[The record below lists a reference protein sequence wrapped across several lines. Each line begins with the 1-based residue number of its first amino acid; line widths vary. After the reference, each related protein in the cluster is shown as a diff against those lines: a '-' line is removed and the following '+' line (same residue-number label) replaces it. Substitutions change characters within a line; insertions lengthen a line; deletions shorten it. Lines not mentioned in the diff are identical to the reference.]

1 MAAGFR
7 LPCDRRARLYKPL
20 LGLDFIPH
28 ATTHANAPI
37 TLNTAAH
44 DMADEE
50 RVEQFPDVVQ
60 KLSAPKKLSK
70 FEQEKKDADAKRRKE
85 EEENAAA
92 LREFEESFAQD
103 EDDGDRLSRTMDG
116 RGGRGPS
123 SGLRGGP
130 GGLGGGARYQAPRS
144 GPGSLPGPPMS
155 LKRKRELEEA
165 REAAEARRA
174 ELGYDDAEDYQQ
186 GLSPA
191 AAQEDDRDDVTPKPT
206 MQLSSIPPG
215 TSVEEIKAL
224 LASLVKVHSVRFTPP
239 AGPVHGRKSLT
250 AIATLDSGT
259 SAAQID
265 KAVSALRDRYMGCG
279 FYLSLSRHLSSAAQF
294 QGVGAKGGSTSSEPF
309 GAQKTRSS
317 NPRHSMR
324 NAPPPQMNRGFAP
337 PEFYDQQGPAT
348 RAAGTQVEV
357 HPPLDIATVRAIH
370 TISGKILAQKDANRA
385 LEMEAL
391 LMTLPEVQ
399 KDERFAFLY
408 DSKSPAGVYYRFCL
422 WGPDSVEDQKRN
434 EKGPE
439 RIFRDIDTDWLPPHK
454 ETPFLDL
461 KSLADATD
469 HIDYDTSEDEADD
482 EGDERKLNRGPAG
495 EPDVGRA
502 AAEKSRLSPLQRAR
516 FTRLLARMPTT
527 IAKLRQGDITRV
539 SNYVVNH
546 AGGGAEEF
554 VDLLLLNVEK
564 PFSTTLAA
572 AKYDSDYDSDA
583 EQPLPTSNGR
593 DPGHEPRE
601 EEEEEDDYEPA
612 DTLPTT
618 IPNPAP
624 PTTEDPSNPKLI
636 ALYTISDILSASST
650 AGARNAWKYRTLFEA
665 AFTQQKTFQRLGRLD
680 RELGWGRMKAEQW
693 KRKVGVV
700 LGVWEGWSVFSQGV
714 LDGLKRD
721 FLEPPKSEAEVRG
734 EEVLAEEAAAARRR
748 EEQEEGKKAEE
759 APAGGWMSRFKKVE
773 SRPAAAAASSAPAT
787 SSSNGQPKD
796 TGAGSSAQPSTASAS
811 NSQAHQPQ
819 QPPRPAAPASRGNF
833 SLKNGVRGGSA
844 TASAAAPKRRMRAE
858 DMFGDSDEE

>member
-1 MAAGFR
+1 
-7 LPCDRRARLYKPL
+7 
-20 LGLDFIPH
+20 
-28 ATTHANAPI
+28 
-37 TLNTAAH
+37 
-44 DMADEE
+44 MADED

-92 LREFEESFAQD
+92 LREFEESFAHD
-103 EDDGDRLSRTMDG
+103 EDEGDMISRMG
-116 RGGRGPS
+116 ERGSRGPS
-123 SGLRGGP
+123 SGPRGGA

-155 LKRKRELEEA
+155 LKRKREIEEA

-174 ELGYDDAEDYQQ
+174 ELGYDDTEDYHQ
-186 GLSPA
+186 GISPA

-215 TSVEEIKAL
+215 TSPEEIKAL

-239 AGPVHGRKSLT
+239 AGPVHGRKTLT
-250 AIATLDSGT
+250 AIATLDSST

-265 KAVSALRDRYMGCG
+265 KAVSTLRDRYMGCG
-279 FYLSLSRHLSSAAQF
+279 FYLSISRHLSSVAQF
-294 QGVGAKGGSTSSEPF
+294 QGIGAKGGSTSSEPF

-324 NAPPPQMNRGFAP
+324 NAPPPQNHRGFAP
-337 PEFYDQQGPAT
+337 PESYDQQGPPT
-348 RAAGTQVEV
+348 RAAGAQVEV

-434 EKGPE
+434 AKGPE
-439 RIFRDIDTDWLPPHK
+439 RIFKDMDMDWLPPHK

-461 KSLADATD
+461 TSLAEATD

-482 EGDERKLNRGPAG
+482 EGDERKLNHGPAG
-495 EPDVGRA
+495 ETDGRWT
-502 AAEKSRLSPLQRAR
+502 AEKSRLSPLQRAR

-564 PFSTTLAA
+564 PFSSTLAA

-583 EQPLPTSNGR
+583 EQPLPTTNGR
-593 DPGHEPRE
+593 APEQEDQD
-601 EEEEEDDYEPA
+601 EEEDDYEPA
-612 DTLPTT
+612 DTLPVTT
-618 IPNPAP
+618 PNPP
-624 PTTEDPSNPKLI
+624 PTTTTTTIEDPSNLKLI

-665 AFTQQKTFQRLGRLD
+665 GLLQQKTFQRLGRLD
-680 RELGWGRMKAEQW
+680 KELGWGRMKSEQW
-693 KRKVGVV
+693 RRKVGVV
-700 LGVWEGWSVFSQGV
+700 LSVWEGWSVFSQGV
-714 LDGLKRD
+714 LEGLKRD
-721 FLEPPKSEAEVRG
+721 FLEPPKTDAEVKGDVQAAAEDARKV
-734 EEVLAEEAAAARRR
+734 EEV
-748 EEQEEGKKAEE
+748 
-759 APAGGWMSRFKKVE
+759 APAVGGGWMSKFKKVE
-773 SRPAAAAASSAPAT
+773 ST
-787 SSSNGQPKD
+787 SSSSLARDRDAPPSSSSGGGRTESKD
-796 TGAGSSAQPSTASAS
+796 TGADDDASAAKPPPSFASGHNNNNNNNNSATGSTSALNPQSAAPPHTSTPVPSQQPS
-811 NSQAHQPQ
+811 
-819 QPPRPAAPASRGNF
+819 RPAAAPASRGNF

-844 TASAAAPKRRMRAE
+844 TASASVPKRRMRAE

>member
-1 MAAGFR
+1 
-7 LPCDRRARLYKPL
+7 
-20 LGLDFIPH
+20 
-28 ATTHANAPI
+28 
-37 TLNTAAH
+37 
-44 DMADEE
+44 MADEE

-103 EDDGDRLSRTMDG
+103 EDEDDMLSRTMG
-116 RGGRGPS
+116 GRSSRGPPNGPRGGA
-123 SGLRGGP
+123 
-130 GGLGGGARYQAPRS
+130 GGLGGGMRHQAPRS

-155 LKRKRELEEA
+155 LKRKREIEEA

-186 GLSPA
+186 GMSPA
-191 AAQEDDRDDVTPKPT
+191 ATQEDDRDDVTPKPT

-239 AGPVHGRKSLT
+239 AGPVYGRKTLT
-250 AIATLDSGT
+250 AIATLDSST

-265 KAVSALRDRYMGCG
+265 KAVSSLRDRYMGCG

-294 QGVGAKGGSTSSEPF
+294 QGVGAMGGSTSSEPF
-309 GAQKTRSS
+309 GAQKTR
-317 NPRHSMR
+317 NANARHSMR
-324 NAPPPQMNRGFAP
+324 NAPPPQNHRGFAP
-337 PEFYDQQGPAT
+337 PESYDQQGPPT
-348 RAAGTQVEV
+348 RAAGAQVEV

-370 TISGKILAQKDANRA
+370 TISGKILAQKDATRA

-408 DSKSPAGVYYRFCL
+408 DSKSLAGVYYRFCL
-422 WGPDSVEDQKRN
+422 WGPDSIEHQSRN
-434 EKGPE
+434 VKGPE
-439 RIFRDIDTDWLPPHK
+439 RIFSDMDIDWLPPHK

-461 KSLADATD
+461 TSLAQATD
-469 HIDYDTSEDEADD
+469 HIDYDTSDDEADD
-482 EGDERKLNRGPAG
+482 EGDERKLNSGPGG
-495 EPDVGRA
+495 ETDVRRV
-502 AAEKSRLSPLQRAR
+502 AEKSRLSPLQRAR

-572 AKYDSDYDSDA
+572 ARYDSDSGSDA
-583 EQPLPTSNGR
+583 EPTLPTSNGR
-593 DPGHEPRE
+593 PLE
-601 EEEEEDDYEPA
+601 EDQDEDEDDYEPA
-612 DTLPTT
+612 DILPTLT
-618 IPNPAP
+618 NTPNPP
-624 PTTEDPSNPKLI
+624 PTNAIEDPSNPKLI

-665 AFTQQKTFQRLGRLD
+665 GLSQQKTFQRLGRLD
-680 RELGWGRMKAEQW
+680 KDLGWGRMKSEQW

-700 LGVWEGWSVFSQGV
+700 LGVWESWSVFSQGV
-714 LDGLKRD
+714 LEGLKRD
-721 FLEPPKSEAEVRG
+721 FLEPPKTEAELKT
-734 EEVLAEEAAAARRR
+734 EAEEAAKR
-748 EEQEEGKKAEE
+748 EEMKNNEERATG
-759 APAGGWMSRFKKVE
+759 GGWSRFKKVE
-773 SRPAAAAASSAPAT
+773 SNSSALSSAAPAPAPPAHVT
-787 SSSNGQPKD
+787 SSATPSGNEEAKGTSAEFHSAKVPASAFVEGNGSL
-796 TGAGSSAQPSTASAS
+796 AGSSAAAP
-811 NSQAHQPQ
+811 NSQATTTTSHTA
-819 QPPRPAAPASRGNF
+819 PPPSAVPASRGNF
-833 SLKNGVRGGSA
+833 SLKQGARGGSSA
-844 TASAAAPKRRMRAE
+844 ASAAAVPKRRMRAE

>member
-1 MAAGFR
+1 
-7 LPCDRRARLYKPL
+7 
-20 LGLDFIPH
+20 
-28 ATTHANAPI
+28 
-37 TLNTAAH
+37 
-44 DMADEE
+44 MADED

-92 LREFEESFAQD
+92 LREFEESFAHD
-103 EDDGDRLSRTMDG
+103 EDDDDRLSRPMDG
-116 RGGRGPS
+116 RGSRGPS
-123 SGLRGGP
+123 SGPRGGP
-130 GGLGGGARYQAPRS
+130 GGLGGGARYSAPRS
-144 GPGSLPGPPMS
+144 GPGSLPAPPLS
-155 LKRKRELEEA
+155 LKRKREIEEA

-174 ELGYDDAEDYQQ
+174 ELGYDDAEDYQP
-186 GLSPA
+186 GMSPA
-191 AAQEDDRDDVTPKPT
+191 ATQEDDRDDVTPKPT

-239 AGPVHGRKSLT
+239 AGPVHGRKTLT
-250 AIATLDSGT
+250 AIATLDSST

-265 KAVSALRDRYMGCG
+265 KAVSTLRDRYMGCG

-294 QGVGAKGGSTSSEPF
+294 QGVGAKAGSTSSEPF
-309 GAQKTRSS
+309 GAQKTRNS
-317 NPRHSMR
+317 NPRNSMR
-324 NAPPPQMNRGFAP
+324 NAPPPQNHRGFAP
-337 PEFYDQQGPAT
+337 PESYDPQGPPT

-370 TISGKILAQKDANRA
+370 TISGKLLAQKDANRA

-434 EKGPE
+434 AKGPE
-439 RIFRDIDTDWLPPHK
+439 RIFKDMDVDWLPPHK

-461 KSLADATD
+461 TSLAEATD

-482 EGDERKLNRGPAG
+482 EGDERKLNRGPGG
-495 EPDVGRA
+495 EPDAGRA
-502 AAEKSRLSPLQRAR
+502 AAEKSCLSPLQRAR

-564 PFSTTLAA
+564 PFSSTLAA

-583 EQPLPTSNGR
+583 EQTLPTRASENGHQENE
-593 DPGHEPRE
+593 D
-601 EEEEEDDYEPA
+601 EEEDDYEPA
-612 DTLPTT
+612 DTLPTVPSLPSTNNTT
-618 IPNPAP
+618 I
-624 PTTEDPSNPKLI
+624 EDPSNPKLI

-650 AGARNAWKYRTLFEA
+650 AGARNAWKYRTLFETG
-665 AFTQQKTFQRLGRLD
+665 FTQQKTFQRLGRLD
-680 RELGWGRMKAEQW
+680 KELGWGRMKSEQW

-700 LGVWEGWSVFSQGV
+700 LGVWEGWTAEDGGGGQG
-714 LDGLKRD
+714 
-721 FLEPPKSEAEVRG
+721 EAEAAREEAMRAVEGKRV
-734 EEVLAEEAAAARRR
+734 EEVAA
-748 EEQEEGKKAEE
+748 GGGG
-759 APAGGWMSRFKKVE
+759 GGWMSRFKKVQ
-773 SRPAAAAASSAPAT
+773 SSSSAPSAAVDAASAT
-787 SSSNGQPKD
+787 ASNSEQAKED
-796 TGAGSSAQPSTASAS
+796 TGAGSSLAAKPPPLPLASGHNNSGIAGSTSTASSHAS
-811 NSQAHQPQ
+811 TPAPPSQP
-819 QPPRPAAPASRGNF
+819 QPPRPTAAAPASRGNF
-833 SLKNGVRGGSA
+833 SLKNGVRGGSL

>member
-1 MAAGFR
+1 
-7 LPCDRRARLYKPL
+7 
-20 LGLDFIPH
+20 
-28 ATTHANAPI
+28 
-37 TLNTAAH
+37 
-44 DMADEE
+44 MADED

-92 LREFEESFAQD
+92 LREFEESFAHD
-103 EDDGDRLSRTMDG
+103 EDDDDRLSRPMDG
-116 RGGRGPS
+116 RGSRGPS
-123 SGLRGGP
+123 SGGP
-130 GGLGGGARYQAPRS
+130 GGLGGGARYSASRS
-144 GPGSLPGPPMS
+144 GPGSLPAPPLS
-155 LKRKRELEEA
+155 LKRKREIEEA
-165 REAAEARRA
+165 REAAEARGA
-174 ELGYDDAEDYQQ
+174 ELGYDDAEDHQQ
-186 GLSPA
+186 GMSPA
-191 AAQEDDRDDVTPKPT
+191 ATQEDDRDDVTPKPT

-239 AGPVHGRKSLT
+239 AGPVHGRKTLT
-250 AIATLDSGT
+250 AIATLDSST

-265 KAVSALRDRYMGCG
+265 KAVSTLRDRYMGCG

-294 QGVGAKGGSTSSEPF
+294 QGVGAKAGSTSSEPF
-309 GAQKTRSS
+309 GAQKTRSA

-324 NAPPPQMNRGFAP
+324 NAPPPQNHRGFAP
-337 PEFYDQQGPAT
+337 PDSYDPQGPPT

-434 EKGPE
+434 AKGPE
-439 RIFRDIDTDWLPPHK
+439 RIFKDMDVDWLPPHK

-461 KSLADATD
+461 TSLAEATD

-482 EGDERKLNRGPAG
+482 EGDERKLNRGPGG
-495 EPDVGRA
+495 EPDAGRA

-564 PFSTTLAA
+564 PFSYTQAA

-583 EQPLPTSNGR
+583 EQTLPTRASENGHQENQ
-593 DPGHEPRE
+593 D
-601 EEEEEDDYEPA
+601 EEEDDYEPA
-612 DTLPTT
+612 DTLPTVPSLPST
-618 IPNPAP
+618 TNT
-624 PTTEDPSNPKLI
+624 TTEDPSNPKLI

-650 AGARNAWKYRTLFEA
+650 AGARNAWKYRTLFETG
-665 AFTQQKTFQRLGRLD
+665 FTQQKTFQRLGRLD
-680 RELGWGRMKAEQW
+680 KELGWGRMKSEQW

-714 LDGLKRD
+714 LEGLKRD
-721 FLEPPKSEAEVRG
+721 FLEPPKTEEEIRGEAEAAR
-734 EEVLAEEAAAARRR
+734 EEARRAEEGRKVEGVAA
-748 EEQEEGKKAEE
+748 GGGGG
-759 APAGGWMSRFKKVE
+759 GGWMSRFKKVQ
-773 SRPAAAAASSAPAT
+773 SSSSAPAAT
-787 SSSNGQPKD
+787 VDAASATAAASNSEQAKEDSS
-796 TGAGSSAQPSTASAS
+796 GAGSSSAAKPPPPPPLASGHDNSGIAGSTPTALSHAGTPAPPSQP
-811 NSQAHQPQ
+811 
-819 QPPRPAAPASRGNF
+819 QPPRPTAAAPASRGNF
-833 SLKNGVRGGSA
+833 SLKNGVRGGSL

>member
-1 MAAGFR
+1 
-7 LPCDRRARLYKPL
+7 
-20 LGLDFIPH
+20 
-28 ATTHANAPI
+28 
-37 TLNTAAH
+37 
-44 DMADEE
+44 
-50 RVEQFPDVVQ
+50 
-60 KLSAPKKLSK
+60 
-70 FEQEKKDADAKRRKE
+70 
-85 EEENAAA
+85 
-92 LREFEESFAQD
+92 
-103 EDDGDRLSRTMDG
+103 
-116 RGGRGPS
+116 
-123 SGLRGGP
+123 
-130 GGLGGGARYQAPRS
+130 
-144 GPGSLPGPPMS
+144 MS
-155 LKRKRELEEA
+155 LKRKREIEEA

-174 ELGYDDAEDYQQ
+174 ELGYDDADEYRQ
-186 GLSPA
+186 GMSPA

-224 LASLVKVHSVRFTPP
+224 LASLVKVHFVRFTPP
-239 AGPVHGRKSLT
+239 AGPTFGRKTLT
-250 AIATLDSGT
+250 AIATLDSST
-259 SAAQID
+259 SASQID
-265 KAVSALRDRYMGCG
+265 KAVSTLRDRYMGCG

-294 QGVGAKGGSTSSEPF
+294 QGVGAMGGSTSSEPF

-324 NAPPPQMNRGFAP
+324 NAPPPQNHRGFAP
-337 PEFYDQQGPAT
+337 PESYDHQGPQT
-348 RAAGTQVEV
+348 RAAGAQVEV

-434 EKGPE
+434 AKGPE
-439 RIFRDIDTDWLPPHK
+439 RIFRDMDMDWLPPHK
-454 ETPFLDL
+454 EMPFLDL

-482 EGDERKLNRGPAG
+482 EGDERKLNNGPGG
-495 EPDVGRA
+495 EPDVRR
-502 AAEKSRLSPLQRAR
+502 AAEKSRLTPLQRAR

-554 VDLLLLNVEK
+554 VDLLLLNIEK

-572 AKYDSDYDSDA
+572 AKYDSDSDS
-583 EQPLPTSNGR
+583 EQPLPTTNSRGPEIQE
-593 DPGHEPRE
+593 DEEEEE

-612 DTLPTT
+612 DTLPTL
-618 IPNPAP
+618 PNPP
-624 PTTEDPSNPKLI
+624 PTTTTTTTTEDPSNPKLI

-650 AGARNAWKYRTLFEA
+650 AGARNAWKYRTLFETG
-665 AFTQQKTFQRLGRLD
+665 FTQQKTFQRLGRLD
-680 RELGWGRMKAEQW
+680 KELGWGRMKSEQW

-700 LGVWEGWSVFSQGV
+700 LGVWEGWSVFSLGV
-714 LDGLKRD
+714 LEGLKRD
-721 FLEPPKSEAEVRG
+721 FLEPPRSEAEVR
-734 EEVLAEEAAAARRR
+734 LEEADRLEEERKKGEGEATAAAVAS
-748 EEQEEGKKAEE
+748 GGGGG
-759 APAGGWMSRFKKVE
+759 GGWMSRFKKVE
-773 SRPAAAAASSAPAT
+773 STSSSSAPAPPPRDHPPSAT
-787 SSSNGQPKD
+787 TTTGGSDPKTND
-796 TGAGSSAQPSTASAS
+796 TKDAASPAQTPQAPTASPHA
-811 NSQAHQPQ
+811 NTVA
-819 QPPRPAAPASRGNF
+819 PAPTPTATPASRGNF
-833 SLKNGVRGGSA
+833 SLKTGLGRGGSTTAA
-844 TASAAAPKRRMRAE
+844 TSASVPKGRMRAE

>member
-1 MAAGFR
+1 MT
-7 LPCDRRARLYKPL
+7 LTT
-20 LGLDFIPH
+20 
-28 ATTHANAPI
+28 ATHS
-37 TLNTAAH
+37 
-44 DMADEE
+44 MADEE

-92 LREFEESFAQD
+92 LREFQESFAHEGD
-103 EDDGDRLSRTMDG
+103 EEDMLSRTMDG
-116 RGGRGPS
+116 RGSRGPS
-123 SGLRGGP
+123 SGPRGGA

-174 ELGYDDAEDYQQ
+174 ELGYDDAEDYKQ
-186 GLSPA
+186 GMSPA
-191 AAQEDDRDDVTPKPT
+191 AAQDDDRDDVTPKPT

-239 AGPVHGRKSLT
+239 AGPVHGRKTLT
-250 AIATLDSGT
+250 AIATLDSST

-265 KAVSALRDRYMGCG
+265 KAVSTLRDRYMGCG
-279 FYLSLSRHLSSAAQF
+279 FYLSISRHLSSAAQF
-294 QGVGAKGGSTSSEPF
+294 QGIGAKGGPASSEPF

-324 NAPPPQMNRGFAP
+324 NAPPPQNHRGFAP
-337 PEFYDQQGPAT
+337 PESYDQQGPQI
-348 RAAGTQVEV
+348 RAAGAQVEV

-434 EKGPE
+434 AKGPE
-439 RIFRDIDTDWLPPHK
+439 RIFRDLDMDWLPPHK

-461 KSLADATD
+461 TSLAEATD

-482 EGDERKLNRGPAG
+482 EGDERKLNRGPEG
-495 EPDVGRA
+495 ETDARR
-502 AAEKSRLSPLQRAR
+502 AAEKSRLTPLQRAR

-564 PFSTTLAA
+564 PFSSTLAA

-583 EQPLPTSNGR
+583 EQTLPASNGGR
-593 DPGHEPRE
+593 APENSHQED

-612 DTLPTT
+612 DTLPT
-618 IPNPAP
+618 IPANTSNPP
-624 PTTEDPSNPKLI
+624 PTNTTTEDPSNSKLI

-665 AFTQQKTFQRLGRLD
+665 GFSHQKTFQRLGRLD
-680 RELGWGRMKAEQW
+680 KELGWGRMKSEQW

-700 LGVWEGWSVFSQGV
+700 LSVWEGWSVFSQGV
-714 LDGLKRD
+714 LEGLKRD
-721 FLEPPKSEAEVRG
+721 FLEPPKTDAEVRG
-734 EEVLAEEAAAARRR
+734 EGVAEE
-748 EEQEEGKKAEE
+748 EGRKVEE
-759 APAGGWMSRFKKVE
+759 APVGGWMSRFKKVQ
-773 SRPAAAAASSAPAT
+773 SSSADSPIPAAVAASATPSTDGASDAKPPPFASGHGNDNSGVAGSTSAT
-787 SSSNGQPKD
+787 SSHANTP
-796 TGAGSSAQPSTASAS
+796 APPS
-811 NSQAHQPQ
+811 
-819 QPPRPAAPASRGNF
+819 QPPRPAAPPSRGNF

-844 TASAAAPKRRMRAE
+844 TASAPVPKRRMRAE